1 MVSHKNCNLNA
12 DEGFV
17 IFLTPNFIKCLTD
30 ANPKQFKSGG
40 FKPQALALP
49 LVPRDEAR
57 I

>member
-57 I
+57 M